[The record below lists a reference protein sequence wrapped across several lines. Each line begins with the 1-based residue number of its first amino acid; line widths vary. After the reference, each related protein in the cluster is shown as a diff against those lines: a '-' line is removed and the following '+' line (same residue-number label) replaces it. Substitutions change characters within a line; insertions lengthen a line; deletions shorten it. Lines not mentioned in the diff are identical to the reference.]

1 MKTRNSITTVNTLT
15 AEQETAEEGKKRFAA
30 GEFEGPLDLLWF
42 LIHKSEINIYDIP
55 IAQITEQYLE
65 YLDYAVQTDLGDL
78 SEFYKWAAM
87 LLNMK
92 SKMLLPVE
100 ITYEDEEVED
110 PRQELVEKLIEYQK
124 FKKLSE
130 LMEQKEDTS
139 EWNFERSKIQRT
151 LPFDDN
157 ENEWEQIDTWELLQ
171 QMQKLFKS
179 MVSQYSNE
187 KILNMYEEISVNEKI
202 TLMNELFEKN
212 NECMFTDLITREGN
226 EMDIIC
232 AFMAILEAVKFRM
245 ITIMQNRIFGDI
257 KICKRLDTNESFENF
272 EITID
277 RVEKVIDSEEEN
289 QENS

>member
-1 MKTRNSITTVNTLT
+1 MDAKAVETLT
-15 AEQETAEEGKKRFAA
+15 VESESAESAKRRFAA

-100 ITYEDEEVED
+100 ITYDDEEVED
-110 PRQELVEKLIEYQK
+110 PRQELVDKLIEYQK

-130 LMEQKEDTS
+130 LMEEKEES
-139 EWNFERSKIQRT
+139 AEWSFERSKIQRV
-151 LPFDDN
+151 LPFDERDSD
-157 ENEWEQIDTWELLQ
+157 WEQIDTWDLLQ

-202 TLMNELFEKN
+202 TLMNELFEKK

-226 EMDIIC
+226 EMDIVC
-232 AFMAILEAVKFRM
+232 AFMAILEAVKFKM
-245 ITIMQNRIFGDI
+245 ITIFQNKLFGDI
-257 KICKRLDTNESFENF
+257 KICKRLDSGESLQPL

-277 RVEKVIDSEEEN
+277 KAAPVSEEN
-289 QENS
+289 K

>member
-1 MKTRNSITTVNTLT
+1 MDAKAVETLT
-15 AEQETAEEGKKRFAA
+15 VESESAESAKRRFAA

-100 ITYEDEEVED
+100 ITYDDEEIED
-110 PRQELVEKLIEYQK
+110 PRQELVDKLIEYQK

-130 LMEQKEDTS
+130 LMEEKEES
-139 EWNFERSKIQRT
+139 AEWSFERSKIQRV
-151 LPFDDN
+151 LPFDERESD
-157 ENEWEQIDTWELLQ
+157 WEQIDTWDLLQ

-202 TLMNELFEKN
+202 TLMNELFEKK

-226 EMDIIC
+226 VMDIVC
-232 AFMAILEAVKFRM
+232 AFMALLEAVKFKM
-245 ITIMQNRIFGDI
+245 ITIFQNKLFGDI
-257 KICKRLDTNESFENF
+257 KICKRLDSGESLQPL

-277 RVEKVIDSEEEN
+277 KTAPVSEEN
-289 QENS
+289 K

>member
-1 MKTRNSITTVNTLT
+1 MDAKAVETLT
-15 AEQETAEEGKKRFAA
+15 VESESAESAKRRFAA
-30 GEFEGPLDLLWF
+30 GEFEGPLDLLCF

-100 ITYEDEEVED
+100 ITYDDEEIED
-110 PRQELVEKLIEYQK
+110 PRQELVDKLIEYQK

-130 LMEQKEDTS
+130 LMEEKEES
-139 EWNFERSKIQRT
+139 AEWSFERSKIQRV
-151 LPFDDN
+151 LPFDERESD
-157 ENEWEQIDTWELLQ
+157 WEQIDTWDLLQ

-202 TLMNELFEKN
+202 TLMNELFEKK

-226 EMDIIC
+226 EMDIVC
-232 AFMAILEAVKFRM
+232 AFMAILEAVKFKM
-245 ITIMQNRIFGDI
+245 ITIFQNKLFGDI
-257 KICKRLDTNESFENF
+257 KICKRLDSGESLQPL

-277 RVEKVIDSEEEN
+277 KAAPVSEEN
-289 QENS
+289 K

>member
-1 MKTRNSITTVNTLT
+1 MEKNASEKSNT
-15 AEQETAEEGKKRFAA
+15 AVIEKVSDKEKSHKFIA
-30 GEFEGPLDLLWF
+30 GTFEGPLDLLWF
-42 LIHKSEINIYDIP
+42 LINKSEINIYDIP

-92 SKMLLPVE
+92 SRMLLPIEVAYEGEE
-100 ITYEDEEVED
+100 IED
-110 PRQELVEKLIEYQK
+110 PRQELVDKLIEYQR

-130 LMEQKEDTS
+130 LMDEKESDS
-139 EWNFERSKIQRT
+139 EWNFERSKIQRV
-151 LPFDDN
+151 LPFESQEDQ
-157 ENEWEQIDTWELLQ
+157 WEQVDTWELLQ

-179 MVSQYSNE
+179 MVSRYSNE

-202 TLMNELFEKN
+202 ALMNELFEKS
-212 NECMFTDLITREGN
+212 NECMFTDLITRSGN

-232 AFMAILEAVKFRM
+232 AFMAVLEAVKFRM
-245 ITIMQNRIFGDI
+245 ITIMQNRLFGDI
-257 KICKRLDTNESFENF
+257 KICRRLDTNESFDNF

-277 RVEKVIDSEEEN
+277 KSDKTDSE
-289 QENS
+289 

>member
-1 MKTRNSITTVNTLT
+1 MVKSQVVSGAVAVADDE
-15 AEQETAEEGKKRFAA
+15 AENAKRKFIA
-30 GEFEGPLDLLWF
+30 GEFEGPLDLLWY
-42 LIHKSEINIYDIP
+42 LIHKSEVNIYDIP
-55 IAQITEQYLE
+55 IAIITEQYLE
-65 YLDYAVQTDLGDL
+65 YLDYATQTDLGDL

-100 ITYEDEEVED
+100 INYDDEDVED
-110 PRQELVEKLIEYQK
+110 PRDELVEKLIEYQK

-130 LMEQKEDTS
+130 LMEEKEDKS
-139 EWNFERSKIQRT
+139 DWNYERSKIQRV
-151 LPFDDN
+151 LPFEES
-157 ENEWEQIDTWELLQ
+157 ENEWKEVDTWELLQ

-179 MVSQYSNE
+179 MVSRYSNE

-245 ITIMQNRIFGDI
+245 ITIMQNRLFGDI
-257 KICKRLDTNESFENF
+257 KICKRLDTNESFKNF

-277 RVEKVIDSEEEN
+277 RVLKTDEEKS
-289 QENS
+289 ENS